1 MFEFQGSG
9 QALRPAPAYRPS
21 AVASGSDFAR
31 AKSPRKE
38 GEEKEEEEGKMMLK
52 IDEITH
58 FFRIVK
64 SQNTIRICV
73 SEAQTSVQPRDF
85 L

>member
-1 MFEFQGSG
+1 MSEFQGSG
-9 QALRPAPAYRPS
+9 QALRPASAYRPS

-38 GEEKEEEEGKMMLK
+38 EEGEGKIMLK

-58 FFRIVK
+58 FLRIVK